1 MATAIPVSKIYP
13 NPNQPRQVF
22 DDTSL
27 AELAESI
34 RENGLIQPIVVEDNE
49 DGTYT
54 LVGGERR
61 WRAHKL
67 AGLAAI
73 NAEIRARSNHGGR
86 ELLVLGLVENIQ
98 RENMNPMD
106 EAEAYQSLRDEYGM
120 KWHEIGK
127 AVGKHLAFIQQRA
140 ILTKYD
146 PEIQELIRA
155 GKFTH
160 HPDVC
165 RAILEIPEKAA
176 RLEFVNQARQKK
188 MTIAQITP
196 AAKRMSA
203 ILSAP
208 KPKAGACPAMRL
220 ARKSSR
226 IDFDEDTPPSGWD
239 ALQQAGSVPPWKTV
253 SETTKAVCKAC
264 SLSSM
269 ASDVTCRECPM
280 VDFLVKVVRQ

>member
-1 MATAIPVSKIYP
+1 MATSIPVSKVFP
-13 NPNQPRQVF
+13 NPKQPRTVF
-22 DDTSL
+22 DDASL
-27 AELAESI
+27 AELASSI
-34 RENGLIQPIVVEDNE
+34 RENGLIQPIVVEDNK

-61 WRAHKL
+61 LRAHKL
-67 AGLAAI
+67 AGLETI

-98 RENMNPMD
+98 REDMNPMD

-127 AVGKHLAFIQQRA
+127 ALGKHTASIQSRA

-155 GKFTH
+155 GKFTP

-165 RAILEIPEKAA
+165 RAILDIPEKAV
-176 RLEFVNQARQKK
+176 RLEFVKQTHQKK
-188 MTIAQITP
+188 MTIAQMVP
-196 AAKRMSA
+196 AAKRMAA
-203 ILSAP
+203 ILAAP
-208 KPKAGACPAMRL
+208 KPKAGTCPAMRF
-220 ARKSSR
+220 ARKNSR
-226 IDFDEDTPPSGWD
+226 IDFDEDTPPSGWN
-239 ALQQAGSVPPWKTV
+239 ALQQAGSAPPWKLV
-253 SETTKAVCKAC
+253 AETTKAVCKAC

-280 VDFLVKVVRQ
+280 VDFIVKVVRQ